1 MLKKK
6 VSLDSF
12 SYMYFTKVT
21 HTGML
26 PWESVKEP
34 RPLGLGEGYPHAGH
48 QRAMEDHRPNLHN
61 ILSENIL
68 DENSPQIY

>member
-1 MLKKK
+1 M
-6 VSLDSF
+6 S
-12 SYMYFTKVT
+12 
-21 HTGML
+21 

-68 DENSPQIY
+68 DEDSPQIY